1 MTSSGGL
8 CIRIAGSSSTS
19 WPSSACVV
27 ALVFSL
33 VFRPSMIQVY
43 VDEATLT
50 HFNVTTTVPNN
61 TSTALYYNL
70 SVAMS
75 VKNPNSKIGI
85 YYRRLEAAA
94 SYDGDWFASV
104 RLPAF
109 YQLSN
114 NTTNLH
120 PVIFAGQVTTTSGA
134 GVSKFNREKEKGCFS
149 IRLYIYTRVRFK
161 IGPLETNRYKL
172 PDFMCKLSVPLTT
185 SNIRSSSAAT
195 AVRFTRTNCH
205 FRFLF

>member
-1 MTSSGGL
+1 M
-8 CIRIAGSSSTS
+8 
-19 WPSSACVV
+19 PSSLPSMTMRLIGSIMAVICIGIIVS
-27 ALVFSL
+27 LVFLL

-50 HFNVTTTVPNN
+50 HFNVTTIAHNN

-75 VKNPNSKIGI
+75 VKNPNSKIGM

-94 SYDGDWFASV
+94 SYVGDWFASV
-104 RLPAF
+104 P
-109 YQLSN
+109 
-114 NTTNLH
+114 
-120 PVIFAGQVTTTSGA
+120 TTTGGA
-134 GVSKFNREKEKGCFS
+134 GVSKFNKEKEKGCFS

-185 SNIRSSSAAT
+185 STIGSSSAAA